1 MRTSDLD
8 IHHAQPAVLDLFRRG
23 EPPGAPH
30 PHPHPKAAART
41 SSTAGTP
48 PESLGSSSP
57 LPVCGNGIIEHG
69 EECDCGS
76 PEECAKDKCCNAKTC
91 KLAPG
96 AVCSNQQD
104 CCDKCQFRPAT
115 FICHPATAT
124 CGVAEM
130 CTGKSAKCPANK
142 KDCSKHHSS
151 ASNTTGTDAMCGS
164 RSCTARDLQCQA
176 QATAQYNFTTS
187 CATDT
192 STCQVTCANPSG
204 TFNGSTSC
212 LALSLNFSD
221 GTECGQGGTCTNGVC
236 IGDSNNESFL
246 KKNSIVLAISG
257 AGVFALLL
265 ACFLSICCLRR
276 RRRIHDENA
285 KRQEDAYPMSENL
298 DRRSNIRIG
307 LDPPHDQGLVD
318 VFSSYEKGTLT
329 RRTSSGLQQ
338 AHARTGRSANGP
350 YAPNSLMS
358 EQDMALDLES
368 DANQRLNPALMS
380 NWPAVPATSRDRSA
394 PLGRSPSHGSLYSSA
409 VVTDKGWN
417 QGLQS
422 SGSSR
427 KSPNTSN
434 HAIYTPPPLPSSS
447 ACSSKSPGPLSPYAD
462 EAMII
467 FPPDSPPRM
476 ELASSSKN
484 TGNLTVNGLRQP
496 TTRAGETAMNGHDAC
511 TDDDDEP
518 SFLQLDN
525 SLTVDRCT
533 RDFSSAAKDRASVS
547 SFFSTLALDPEPA
560 PPLPSTMPP
569 MIAPMLPEP
578 SFASEEFI
586 IPAPVA
592 RIVPAPTPVRAGSR
606 VHSSSSPNSPTSSV
620 GSGVASPKQKLAY
633 DRKQEEIK
641 VAACFAQ
648 DLGFEIVEPSPT
660 SSPRHKPATPTGSR
674 RL

>member
-1 MRTSDLD
+1 
-8 IHHAQPAVLDLFRRG
+8 
-23 EPPGAPH
+23 
-30 PHPHPKAAART
+30 
-41 SSTAGTP
+41 
-48 PESLGSSSP
+48 
-57 LPVCGNGIIEHG
+57 
-69 EECDCGS
+69 
-76 PEECAKDKCCNAKTC
+76 
-91 KLAPG
+91 
-96 AVCSNQQD
+96 
-104 CCDKCQFRPAT
+104 
-115 FICHPATAT
+115 
-124 CGVAEM
+124 
-130 CTGKSAKCPANK
+130 
-142 KDCSKHHSS
+142 
-151 ASNTTGTDAMCGS
+151 
-164 RSCTARDLQCQA
+164 
-176 QATAQYNFTTS
+176 
-187 CATDT
+187 
-192 STCQVTCANPSG
+192 
-204 TFNGSTSC
+204 
-212 LALSLNFSD
+212 
-221 GTECGQGGTCTNGVC
+221 
-236 IGDSNNESFL
+236 
-246 KKNSIVLAISG
+246 
-257 AGVFALLL
+257 
-265 ACFLSICCLRR
+265 
-276 RRRIHDENA
+276 
-285 KRQEDAYPMSENL
+285 MSENL

-368 DANQRLNPALMS
+368 D
-380 NWPAVPATSRDRSA
+380 
-394 PLGRSPSHGSLYSSA
+394 
-409 VVTDKGWN
+409 
-417 QGLQS
+417 
-422 SGSSR
+422 
-427 KSPNTSN
+427 
-434 HAIYTPPPLPSSS
+434 
-447 ACSSKSPGPLSPYAD
+447 SPGPLSPYAD

-592 RIVPAPTPVRAGSR
+592 RIVPAPTPVRAGSPSR

-620 GSGVASPKQKLAY
+620 GSGGASPKQKLAY
-633 DRKQEEIK
+633 DRKQEDIK

>member
-1 MRTSDLD
+1 
-8 IHHAQPAVLDLFRRG
+8 
-23 EPPGAPH
+23 
-30 PHPHPKAAART
+30 
-41 SSTAGTP
+41 
-48 PESLGSSSP
+48 
-57 LPVCGNGIIEHG
+57 
-69 EECDCGS
+69 
-76 PEECAKDKCCNAKTC
+76 
-91 KLAPG
+91 
-96 AVCSNQQD
+96 
-104 CCDKCQFRPAT
+104 
-115 FICHPATAT
+115 
-124 CGVAEM
+124 
-130 CTGKSAKCPANK
+130 
-142 KDCSKHHSS
+142 
-151 ASNTTGTDAMCGS
+151 MCGS
-164 RSCTARDLQCQA
+164 RACSSRDLQCQA

-187 CATDT
+187 CTADT

-204 TFNGSTSC
+204 TLHASTSC

-221 GTECGQGGTCTNGVC
+221 GTECGQGGTCTSGVC
-236 IGDSNNESFL
+236 IGGTIITFLKITCSGFRPKTELRFNQLHLLIVTVDSNNESFL
-246 KKNSIVLAISG
+246 KKNSVVLAISG
-257 AGVFALLL
+257 AGVFVLLL
-265 ACFLSICCLRR
+265 TCFLGVCCLRR
-276 RRRIHDENA
+276 RRRIHNENA

-338 AHARTGRSANGP
+338 AHARTGRSADGP

-380 NWPAVPATSRDRSA
+380 NWPAVPATARDRSA
-394 PLGRSPSHGSLYSSA
+394 PLGRSPSHGSVYSSA
-409 VVTDKGWN
+409 VVTDKKWN

-434 HAIYTPPPLPSSS
+434 HAIYTPPPLPPSS
-447 ACSSKSPGPLSPYAD
+447 AGSSKSPGPLSPYAD

-467 FPPDSPPRM
+467 FPPDSPPRTVQ
-476 ELASSSKN
+476 ASSSKN
-484 TGNLTVNGLRQP
+484 TGNLTVNGFRQP
-496 TTRAGETAMNGHDAC
+496 TTRAGETTMNAHDASA
-511 TDDDDEP
+511 DDDDEP

-525 SLTVDRCT
+525 SLTIDRCT

-560 PPLPSTMPP
+560 PPLPLTMPP
-569 MIAPMLPEP
+569 IMTPMLPEP

-592 RIVPAPTPVRAGSR
+592 RIVQAPAPIRAGSPSR
-606 VHSSSSPNSPTSSV
+606 THSPSSPTSPASSV
-620 GSGVASPKQKLAY
+620 NSGSASSKQTLDY
-633 DRKQEEIK
+633 DRRQEDSK

-648 DLGFEIVEPSPT
+648 DLGFEIVEPSPS